1 MLGYTTRINAPL
13 VQCCTPFRLPHLTV
27 LRLLIASWLLTT
39 LLAATPILAITSGSF
54 AQHVI
59 SLATALMMAMAT
71 RGPEAQIASAVQ
83 LLKPFLLIFLL
94 PVVWMTLQIFPM
106 SSLANPIWSATSIAL
121 NEPSLPGRISV
132 DMGATLQSLFLYL
145 VNVSLLVSTV
155 IITRDR
161 RMAET
166 ILFVLSAVTTLMSV
180 EFLLGRLDLVAGI
193 IPQSGAATNLF
204 PAAAALAILTN
215 GALVARAL
223 ERHLQQQNI
232 HNLASPQLW
241 VGAFCGLLGIAVA
254 FSALAALEQH
264 TLVAVTGCGLM
275 VLVFVAAVR
284 RLGFGFWPSALLFL
298 VLAAIASAMV
308 VPRSLS
314 GGLGLV
320 GFVSLPP
327 EAVAPARHLLS
338 DAPTWGNGLGTFRLT
353 SRAYQEFGA
362 TPADPPST
370 AVLMAVEAGRLA
382 SAILAA
388 FAAQFFL
395 VSFRGAVRR
404 GRDSFFAATA
414 AAGVVVVLCESFLDS
429 SLSNPTIQAIVAV
442 MVGVGLAQSMG
453 RTSGANHSA
462 ASARRNIGFI

>member
-1 MLGYTTRINAPL
+1 M
-13 VQCCTPFRLPHLTV
+13 
-27 LRLLIASWLLTT
+27 LIASWLLIA

-59 SLATALMMAMAT
+59 SLAAAMMMAMVI
-71 RGPEAQIASAVQ
+71 RGPEAQIASAAQ
-83 LLKPFLLIFLL
+83 LLKQFLLIILL
-94 PVVWMTLQIFPM
+94 PVVWMALQIFPLSA

-121 NEPSLPGRISV
+121 NQPLLPGRISV
-132 DMGATLQSLFLYL
+132 DPGATLQSLFLYL

-161 RMAET
+161 RTAET
-166 ILFVLSAVTTLMSV
+166 ILFVLSAVTTFISV
-180 EFLLGRLDLVAGI
+180 EFLLGRLDSFAGI
-193 IPQSGAATNLF
+193 IPPTGTRNLF

-223 ERHLQQQNI
+223 ERHLHQQNI
-232 HNLASPQLW
+232 HNLASPRLW
-241 VGAFCGLLGIAVA
+241 VGVFCGLLGIAVA
-254 FSALAALEQH
+254 FAALAALKQH
-264 TLVAVTGCGLM
+264 TLVVVTGCGLI
-275 VLVFVAAVR
+275 VLVFIAAVR
-284 RLGFGFWPSALLFL
+284 RLGFRSWPSALLLF
-298 VLAAIASAMV
+298 VLAAMTSAMA
-308 VPRSLS
+308 VPHSLS
-314 GGLGLV
+314 GGLGLL

-327 EAVAPARHLLS
+327 EAASPAKHLLS

-362 TPADPPST
+362 ALADPPST

-382 SAILAA
+382 SAILAV

-404 GRDSFFAATA
+404 GRDSFFAAA
-414 AAGVVVVLCESFLDS
+414 AAAAVVVVLCESFLDS

-453 RTSGANHSA
+453 RTSGAQPRGG
-462 ASARRNIGFI
+462 SARAFTLN